1 MPEPVL
7 SLGGARVRLGP
18 VVVNDKGLSWFG
30 IGRLGLVQTA
40 LGSIVVL
47 TTSTF
52 NRVMVVELSMAA
64 VLPGLLVAAHY
75 AIQITRP
82 RFGHGSD
89 QGGRRTPWIV
99 GGLAVLGLGG
109 TLAAAAI
116 AIAVNS
122 TTLGLVLSLV
132 AYLMIGAGVG
142 AAGTS
147 LLVLMAEKVSP
158 ARRAAAATITWIM
171 MIFGFIVTTLIV
183 GGLLDPFSM
192 SKLVI
197 LTAAVSG
204 IALAVAT
211 LALGNIE
218 NANPDQNAQKS
229 TAKEP
234 QAADFKRAI
243 AEVLSERKTRRFGFF
258 VFLSML
264 AYSAQDLLLE
274 PFAGALFGYTPGD
287 STQLGSIQHSGVLL
301 GMLLVALI
309 GSAYAKGRQGPLR
322 ACMIGG
328 CIGSALM
335 LLGLAGASYATSS
348 WPLTANVFGLG
359 LANGMFAVAAIG
371 SMMTLVS
378 NGHENRDGV
387 RMGVW
392 GAAQAIAFGLGG
404 ILGTA
409 TVDLTLWWFANINLA
424 YALAFILQ
432 AALFFGATLMAI
444 NLGRN
449 AANLVPTKPST
460 LNSMAS

>member
-1 MPEPVL
+1 M
-7 SLGGARVRLGP
+7 
-18 VVVNDKGLSWFG
+18 NHQGLSWFG
-30 IGRLGLVQTA
+30 IFRLGLVQTA
-40 LGSIVVL
+40 LGAVVVL

-52 NRVMVVELSMAA
+52 NRVMVVELSLAA

-75 AIQITRP
+75 AIQIMRP

-89 QGGRRTPWIV
+89 QGGRRTPWIIGGV
-99 GGLAVLGLGG
+99 GVLGLGG

-116 AIAVNS
+116 ALAVTS
-122 TTLGLVLSLV
+122 TAAGLALSLI

-147 LLVLMAEKVSP
+147 LLVLLAEKVSP

-171 MIFGFIVTTLIV
+171 MIVGFIVTTGIV
-183 GGLLDPFSM
+183 GSLLDPFSM
-192 SKLVI
+192 SKLVS
-197 LTAAVSG
+197 LTASVG
-204 IALAVAT
+204 LIALVVTT
-211 LALGNIE
+211 LAIGNIE
-218 NANPDQNAQKS
+218 NASAVQTPGRAAQAPEAGS
-229 TAKEP
+229 
-234 QAADFKRAI
+234 FKRALR
-243 AEVLSERKTRRFGFF
+243 EVLSERKTRRFGLF

-287 STQLGSIQHSGVLL
+287 STQLGGIQHSGVLL

-309 GSAYAKGRQGPLR
+309 GSGLAKGRQGPLR

-328 CIGSALM
+328 CIGSACM
-335 LLGLAGASYATSS
+335 LLALAAAAYAPST

-378 NGHENRDGV
+378 SGHENRDGV

-392 GAAQAIAFGLGG
+392 GAAQAVAFGLGG
-404 ILGTA
+404 ILGTG
-409 TVDLTLWWFANINLA
+409 TVDLAMWWFSNTTLA

-432 AALFFGATLMAI
+432 ASLFLGATLMAI
-444 NLGRN
+444 SLGRE
-449 AANLVPTKPST
+449 AADKLREEPQT